1 MNINMTKASIVAALL
16 ILSFWMSGAII
27 ALLIIGL
34 LITLHEFGHWLVA
47 RRAGIDVPI
56 FSVGFGRADQARVLG
71 KFCGTEFQVRPF
83 PLGGFVAPE
92 PSSYQRA
99 SIGARAAV
107 LAAGPLMNL
116 FIAALLFFC
125 LFVGRGVPRIE
136 GIKDVYVGGL
146 SETISI
152 AAQNGIAAGDI
163 ILSVNG
169 APIEKPEQVSQALAE
184 NRLKA
189 VSLTLER
196 DGTRKI
202 VDVVPNED
210 GKIGIQMAYHLQR
223 SLKQVTW
230 VEAAFYALAETTG
243 MIKSTLASYG
253 DLIAGKNLDQLSSIV
268 GIVAEGGKQVDAGM
282 IEAVY
287 FTSMLSIA
295 LAILN
300 ALPLPGLDG
309 GQLFLLAIERYR
321 GKPLSAAAQGKMV
334 AAVVVAL
341 VGLTF
346 YALYND
352 FVWLLGEFWA
362 VPAYV
367 LTLCLVFYALLPFLN
382 KFRQRFAQPRDKS

>member
-1 MNINMTKASIVAALL
+1 MNINMNKASIVVGLL
-16 ILSFWMSGAII
+16 ILSFFMFGAII

-47 RRAGIDVPI
+47 RRAGIEVPI
-56 FSVGFGRADQARVLG
+56 FSVGFGRADQARILG
-71 KFCGTEFQVRPF
+71 SFCGTEFQIRPF

-116 FIAALLFFC
+116 FIAVLLFFL
-125 LFVGRGVPRIE
+125 LFAGHGVPRVD

-146 SETISI
+146 SETVLI
-152 AAQNGIAAGDI
+152 AAQNGIAPGDI

-169 APIEKPEQVSQALAE
+169 APINKAEQVSAALAE

-189 VSLTLER
+189 VRLTLER
-196 DGTRKI
+196 DGSRRN
-202 VDVVPNED
+202 VDVVPNQQ
-210 GKIGIQMAYHLQR
+210 GQIGIQIAHHLQR
-223 SLKQVTW
+223 SLKQVTLS
-230 VEAAFYALAETTG
+230 EAAFYAIAESTG

-253 DLIAGKNLDQLSSIV
+253 DLITGKNLDQLSSIV

-321 GKPLSAAAQGKMV
+321 GKPLSAATQGKMV

-341 VGLTF
+341 VGLTL

-382 KFRQRFAQPRDKS
+382 RFRQR